1 MHAATFDIANHDTGI
16 PTRAPSRSVVHWLAL
31 ALVAVTIVSSGF
43 VFSEPAPVDALTI
56 GLIVLLPA
64 VGLVVFNPTL
74 IAYFSLWTVAGASAV
89 LAAVL
94 SLDLGLTLT
103 HVGVTLYLTL
113 EIGRASCRERV

>member
-1 MHAATFDIANHDTGI
+1 MRAATFAIASHDAGHLQQ
-16 PTRAPSRSVVHWLAL
+16 RARGRSLVHWLAL

-43 VFSEPAPVDALTI
+43 VFSEPAPADALTI
-56 GLIVLLPA
+56 GLMVLLPV

-89 LAAVL
+89 LAGTL

-103 HVGVTLYLTL
+103 HVGVTLYL
-113 EIGRASCRERV
+113 